1 MSKKYDA
8 PSIMRGMTQKNIG
21 LSNRGI
27 SLADKIK
34 DIILEY
40 PNSNEA
46 ELESFLID
54 NPRIIDYIPKAKE
67 QIRKYFGNDVE
78 ISLEVFF
85 DPEVDDDDGTSL
97 FMNVRTSD
105 DLDSAMQ
112 KLDSLDEEWFIPEV
126 GEYADNFTIDLD

>member
-8 PSIMRGMTQKNIG
+8 PSIMRGVTQKNTEISSG
-21 LSNRGI
+21 GSI
-27 SLADKIK
+27 SLADKIG
-34 DIILEY
+34 DIIMEY
-40 PNSNEA
+40 PNSNKA

-54 NPRIIDYIPKAKE
+54 NPHIINYIPKAKE

-78 ISLEVFF
+78 ISLDVFF
-85 DPEVDDDDGTSL
+85 DPEVDDGDGTSL

-112 KLDSLDEEWFIPEV
+112 KLDALDEGFIAP
-126 GEYADNFTIDLD
+126 DNIIIDLN